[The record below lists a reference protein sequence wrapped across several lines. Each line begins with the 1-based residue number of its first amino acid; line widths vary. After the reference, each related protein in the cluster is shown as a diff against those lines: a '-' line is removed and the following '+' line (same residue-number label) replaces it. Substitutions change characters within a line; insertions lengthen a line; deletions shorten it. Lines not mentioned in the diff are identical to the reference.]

1 MWTSRRF
8 LRGDGTGLAEG
19 TVVPAID
26 ALPDSMQSGLT
37 LVFVG
42 TAAGHR
48 SAAVGHYYAHPGN
61 RFWPTL
67 HETGLTP
74 RRYDPHEF
82 PRLLELGIGFT
93 DVAKRAS
100 GMDHEIPETA
110 FEPLALRT
118 RLRTHRPHLVAFTSK
133 RAASLW
139 FGRPTKHITIGLQPT
154 VEGEPS
160 IFVLPS
166 PSGAA
171 SRYWSI
177 APWHE
182 LATLVRATQLG

>member
-1 MWTSRRF
+1 MMGRH
-8 LRGDGTGLAEG
+8 LPRG
-19 TVVPAID
+19 PAID
-26 ALPDSMQSGLT
+26 ALPDSMQAGLL

-42 TAAGHR
+42 TAAGRR
-48 SAAVGHYYAHPGN
+48 SAEVGHYYAHPGN

-74 RRYDPHEF
+74 RRFGPHEF
-82 PRLLELGIGFT
+82 PHLLELGIGFT

-100 GMDHEIPETA
+100 GMDHEIPASA
-110 FEPLALRT
+110 FEPMGLIA
-118 RLRTHRPHLVAFTSK
+118 RLRTHRPRFVAFTSK
-133 RAASLW
+133 RAASFW
-139 FGRPTKHITIGLQPT
+139 FSRPTKHITIGLQAP
-154 VEGEPS
+154 VVGEPA

-171 SRYWSI
+171 TRYWSI

-182 LATLVRATQLG
+182 LADLIRKTRLSDENREPAP

>member
-1 MWTSRRF
+1 MT
-8 LRGDGTGLAEG
+8 
-19 TVVPAID
+19 AID
-26 ALPDSMQSGLT
+26 ALPDSMQTGLV

-42 TAAGHR
+42 TAAGRR

-74 RRYDPHEF
+74 RRFGPHEF
-82 PRLLELGIGFT
+82 ANLLGLGIGFT

-100 GMDHEIPETA
+100 GMDHEIPASA
-110 FEPLALRT
+110 FEPVGLRE
-118 RLRTHRPHLVAFTSK
+118 RLRIHRPRFVAFTSK
-133 RAASLW
+133 RAASFW
-139 FGRPTKHITIGLQPT
+139 FGRPTKNITIGLQAS
-154 VEGEPS
+154 VEGEPA

-177 APWHE
+177 APWHD
-182 LATLVRATQLG
+182 LADLVRATRLADENGGPTP

>member
-1 MWTSRRF
+1 M
-8 LRGDGTGLAEG
+8 
-19 TVVPAID
+19 
-26 ALPDSMQSGLT
+26 

-42 TAAGHR
+42 TAAGRR

-67 HETGLTP
+67 HVTGLTP
-74 RRYDPHEF
+74 RRFAPHEF
-82 PRLLELGIGFT
+82 PHLLELGIGFT

-100 GMDHEIPETA
+100 GMDHEIPASA
-110 FEPLALRT
+110 FEPVGLRA
-118 RLRTHRPHLVAFTSK
+118 RLRVHRPRLVAFTSK
-133 RAASLW
+133 RAASFW
-139 FGRPTKHITIGLQPT
+139 FGRLTKHITIGLQAT
-154 VEGEPS
+154 VEGEPA

-171 SRYWSI
+171 SRFWSI

-182 LATLVRATQLG
+182 LADLVRTAKLAGVDRGPTP

>member
-1 MWTSRRF
+1 VSAPQF
-8 LRGDGTGLAEG
+8 VDGDLPRA
-19 TVVPAID
+19 AD
-26 ALPDSMQSGLT
+26 ALPDSIRAGLA

-42 TAAGHR
+42 TAAGRR

-82 PRLLELGIGFT
+82 PRLLEFGIGFT

-100 GMDHEIPETA
+100 GMDHEVPASA
-110 FEPLALRT
+110 FEPMGLRA
-118 RLRTHRPHLVAFTSK
+118 RLRTHRPRFVAFTSK
-133 RAASLW
+133 RAASFW
-139 FGRPTKHITIGLQPT
+139 FGRRTKHIAIGLQAP
-154 VEGEPS
+154 VDGEPA

-182 LATLVRATQLG
+182 LADLIRQTGLASDNRDPAA